1 MPSIKKIY
9 LLLSN
14 SERKQAWILLILMLV
29 GTALETASVGLIV
42 PALSLMSQDKLSDI
56 SPLLSSIL
64 AFLGNP
70 SQDQLIV
77 VGAVLLLG
85 IYIVKTIFLLFM
97 TWRQNVFIFSVRA
110 ALSQR
115 LFSGYLHQPWSFH
128 LQRNSA
134 KLINTLTNE
143 TNQFGASA
151 LYPALILLTEIL
163 VLIGIS
169 SLLIYIEPF
178 GALMLVGVLAL
189 ALWIFHRFTRNH
201 LLRWGKERQFHEG
214 LRVQHVQQGL
224 GGAKE
229 VKLSGRED
237 EFLELYSHHNLR
249 VARVMQLQ
257 TTLQQIPRLWLELLA
272 VGSLAILVF
281 IMVYQGKSVVSLF
294 AILGLFAG
302 AAFRLLPSASR
313 IMGAIQNL
321 RYSGAV
327 VDLLHKEIQTLEPHR
342 KIDSKPLNF
351 QRAIDLD
358 RICYNYCNTSVAS
371 LTDITLTIPHGAC
384 IGLIGGSGA
393 GKSTLVDIVLGLLTP
408 TSGQVKVDG
417 FDIQNNLREWQDQI
431 GYVPQSIFLTD
442 DTLRRNIAFGF
453 PDNQIDD
460 VAVQR
465 AIHMAQ
471 LEEFVS
477 GLPEG
482 VQTVVGERGV
492 RLSGGQRQRIGI
504 ARALYNDPQ
513 VLVLDEATSAL
524 DTMTEE
530 GVMDA
535 VNALVGK
542 KTIVI
547 IAHRLTTVSRCE
559 RLYRLEHGRIVE
571 EGTYL
576 KTTEG
581 MLRQNEADVSPE
593 GRV

>member
-1 MPSIKKIY
+1 MKKIFA
-9 LLLSN
+9 LLTPL
-14 SERKQAWILLILMLV
+14 ERSQAWRLLVLMLV
-29 GTALETASVGLIV
+29 GALLETASVGLIV
-42 PALSLMSQDKLSDI
+42 PALSLMSQEKLPDSYSWL
-56 SPLLSSIL
+56 SPVLE
-64 AFLGNP
+64 FLGNP
-70 SQDQLIV
+70 NQDELIILGV
-77 VGAVLLLG
+77 ILLLG
-85 IYIVKTIFLLFM
+85 IYFVKTIFLVFL
-97 TWRQNVFIFSVRA
+97 TWKQNVFVFGVRA

-134 KLINTLTNE
+134 QLINTLTNE
-143 TNQFGASA
+143 TNQFGSSA
-151 LYPALILLTEIL
+151 LYPTLILLTEIL
-163 VLIGIS
+163 VLIGICT
-169 SLLIYIEPF
+169 LLIYTEPL
-178 GALMLVGVLAL
+178 GAMMLVSVLGL
-189 ALWIFHRFTRNH
+189 ALWVYHRLTRNH
-201 LLRWGKERQFHEG
+201 LVRWGKARQFHEG

-229 VKLSGRED
+229 VKLAGREV
-237 EFLELYSHHNLR
+237 EFLERYNHHNINI
-249 VARVMQLQ
+249 ARVMQLQ
-257 TTLQQIPRLWLELLA
+257 STLQQIPRLWLELLA
-272 VGSLAILVF
+272 VAGLALLVF
-281 IMVYQGKSVVSLF
+281 AMVVQGKSPASVF
-294 AILGLFAG
+294 ATLGLFAG

-321 RYSGAV
+321 RYSGSV
-327 VDLLHKEIQTLEPHR
+327 VDFLCKEILILEQQHKENR
-342 KIDSKPLNF
+342 KPLSF
-351 QRAIDLD
+351 QGSIALEG
-358 RICYNYCNTSVAS
+358 ICYQYPSASVAS

-417 FDIQNNLREWQDQI
+417 FDIQTSLRGWQDQI

-442 DTLRRNIAFGF
+442 DTLRRNIAFGV

-482 VQTVVGERGV
+482 MQTVVGERGV

-524 DTMTEE
+524 DTKTEE

-535 VNALVGK
+535 VNALVGE

-571 EGTYL
+571 DGTYFRF
-576 KTTEG
+576 TEG
-581 MLRQNEADVSPE
+581 MSRQNELDVSLE
-593 GRV
+593 VRT

>member
-1 MPSIKKIY
+1 
-9 LLLSN
+9 
-14 SERKQAWILLILMLV
+14 MLV
-29 GTALETASVGLIV
+29 GTLLETASVGLIV
-42 PALSLMSQDKLSDI
+42 PALSVMSQDKLSDTT
-56 SPLLSSIL
+56 PWLLSVL

-70 SQDQLIV
+70 IQDQLIV
-77 VGAVLLLG
+77 VGVVLLLG
-85 IYIVKTIFLLFM
+85 IYMVKTIFLVFL
-97 TWRQNVFIFSVRA
+97 TWRQNVFVFSVRA

-134 KLINTLTNE
+134 QLINTLTNE

-151 LYPALILLTEIL
+151 LYPTLILLTEIL
-163 VLIGIS
+163 VLIGICT
-169 SLLIYIEPF
+169 LLIYVEPL

-237 EFLELYSHHNLR
+237 EFLKLYSHHNISI
-249 VARVMQLQ
+249 ARVMQLQ

-281 IMVYQGKSVVSLF
+281 VMVYQGKSAVSVF
-294 AILGLFAG
+294 ATLGLFAG

-327 VDLLHKEIQTLEPHR
+327 VEQLHKEIHTLEQHQ
-342 KIDSKPLNF
+342 KVDGKPLTF
-351 QRAIDLD
+351 QSSIVLEQIR
-358 RICYNYCNTSVAS
+358 YQYPNTSTAS
-371 LTDITLTIPHGAC
+371 LTDVSITIPHGAC

-408 TSGQVKVDG
+408 TSGKVKVDG
-417 FDIQNNLREWQDQI
+417 LDIQTNLRGWQDQI

-465 AIHMAQ
+465 AIQMAQ

-482 VQTVVGERGV
+482 VRTVVGERGV

-524 DTMTEE
+524 DTKTEE

-571 EGTYL
+571 EDAYS
-576 KTTEG
+576 KVTEG
-581 MLRQNEADVSPE
+581 MSRQNESDVSPE
-593 GRV
+593 VKT